1 MSTRPGGHVALDPLY
16 AVNRRGERRSDMID
30 NSGLELDDVF
40 LEGGGAIVLDPTDPS
55 GVPIYHPN
63 VIMGIAPDFSLEG
76 LDVIQSP
83 VRLGRVMDR
92 LTAQGRTIIDV
103 DVDFGQVRDFSG
115 NAIGLHAP
123 EAASP
128 PSRAARP
135 TASGQASR
143 R

>member
-1 MSTRPGGHVALDPLY
+1 L
-16 AVNRRGERRSDMID
+16 ID
-30 NSGLELDDVF
+30 NSGLELDDSF
-40 LEGGGAIVLDPTDPS
+40 LEGTGAIVLDPTDPS

-63 VIMGIAPDFSLEG
+63 VIMGIAPDFSLVE

-83 VRLGRVMDR
+83 ARRARVVDR
-92 LTAQGRTIIDV
+92 LTAQGRTVIDFDV
-103 DVDFGQVRDFSG
+103 DVDVDVDFDFGQVRDFTG
-115 NAIGLHAP
+115 NAIELHAP
-123 EAASP
+123 VAASP